1 MTKPSIDL
9 AYPTEAQGDLPAFQ
23 SVEEEA
29 AFWDTH
35 DVTDLSELPGT
46 GEQSSYSE
54 IADRFVID
62 PDSSDDEEST
72 YSARP
77 RTI

>member
-1 MTKPSIDL
+1 MTRPSIDL

-54 IADRFVID
+54 TTERLVVD
-62 PDSSDDEEST
+62 PDSDADEAD

>member
-1 MTKPSIDL
+1 MTKPSIDP

-23 SVEEEA
+23 PFEEEA
-29 AFWDTH
+29 AFWDTP

-46 GEQSSYSE
+46 GEQPADPE
-54 IADRFVID
+54 IADRLDID
-62 PDSSDDEEST
+62 PDSDADDEAD
-72 YSARP
+72 YPARS